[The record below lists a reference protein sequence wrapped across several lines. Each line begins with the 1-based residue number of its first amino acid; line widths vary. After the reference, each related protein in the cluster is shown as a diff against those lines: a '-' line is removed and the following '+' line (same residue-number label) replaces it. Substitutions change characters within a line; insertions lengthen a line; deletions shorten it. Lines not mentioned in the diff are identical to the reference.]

1 MTRALPLTSLTPRR
15 TLQTPSRLRLQ
26 SGFTLIE
33 ILIVVA
39 ILGVL
44 IGIALPAYNNSVLRS
59 GRAEA
64 KGELMQVAAD
74 QERYFSNF
82 NTYITD
88 ATPLNTPTVADRN
101 RATQN
106 GLYSISVAA
115 GGTGIGSSFV
125 ATATPQGDQAND
137 DCTTL
142 TLTNTGVRG
151 ATGAT
156 ADECWQR

>member
-1 MTRALPLTSLTPRR
+1 MKPRH
-15 TLQTPSRLRLQ
+15 

-44 IGIALPAYNNSVLRS
+44 VSIALPAYQNSVIRS

-64 KGELMQVAAD
+64 KGELVQVASD
-74 QERYFSNF
+74 LERYFSNF
-82 NTYITD
+82 NAYITD
-88 ATPLNTPTVADRN
+88 ALPLNTPAVAART
-101 RATQN
+101 RTTQD
-106 GLYSISVAA
+106 GLYVISVAA
-115 GGTGIGSSFV
+115 CAGGVIANCFI
-125 ATATPQGDQAND
+125 ATATPQGTQTADA
-137 DCTTL
+137 CTTF

-156 ADECWQR
+156 VEECWQR

>member
-1 MTRALPLTSLTPRR
+1 MRMNT
-15 TLQTPSRLRLQ
+15 TLYRSSRSSQRHQ
-26 SGFTLIE
+26 QAPCQQGFTLIE

-74 QERYFSNF
+74 QERYFSSF
-82 NTYITD
+82 NTYIND
-88 ATPLNTPTVADRN
+88 ATPLNTPTVANRN
-101 RATQN
+101 RTTQN
-106 GLYSISVAA
+106 GLYVISVAA
-115 GGTGIGSSFV
+115 GATGIGSSFV

-137 DCTTL
+137 QCTTL
-142 TLTNTGVRG
+142 TITNTGVRG
-151 ATGAT
+151 ATGGT